1 MRIKELINEN
11 DSAPYIDSGP
21 TKMPHLYLDMDG
33 VQADFFGAWSKR
45 SGVEHWKSIADKEK
59 EINELAHSDPKEVYK
74 FFRDLDPLSGGMKV
88 IQWIRKNKIPYT
100 VLSAPLRGPYSQAS
114 IKAKRDW
121 LDEFH
126 PGSSSNAIF
135 TQNKAK
141 HAMEGGIPNVLVDDY
156 GKYLNAWAAAGGIAV
171 KHEDQYEDPD
181 TAQHTIEKLEKI
193 YKPFLN
199 K

>member
-1 MRIKELINEN
+1 MRINEILKEAEEK
-11 DSAPYIDSGP
+11 
-21 TKMPHLYLDMDG
+21 KMPHLYLDMDG

-45 SGVEHWKSIADKEK
+45 SGVEHWKAIADKEK
-59 EINELAHSDPKEVYK
+59 EINELAHSNPEDVYN
-74 FFRDLDPLSGGMKV
+74 FFRDLGPLSGGMEV
-88 IQWIRKNKIPYT
+88 ISWLHKNKIPYT

-121 LDEFH
+121 LDEYH

-141 HAMEGGIPNVLVDDY
+141 YATEGGVANVLVDDF
-156 GKYLNAWAAAGGIAV
+156 GKYLNAWSGAGGIAV
-171 KHEDQYEDPD
+171 KHEDQYEDPESG
-181 TAQHTIEKLEKI
+181 AHTIEKLEKI
-193 YKPFLN
+193 YAPYLN

>member
-1 MRIKELINEN
+1 MRISEILKEEEMK
-11 DSAPYIDSGP
+11 D
-21 TKMPHLYLDMDG
+21 KMPHLYLDMDG

-45 SGVEHWKSIADKEK
+45 SGVEHWKAIADKEK
-59 EINELAHSDPKEVYK
+59 EINELAHSTPKEVYD
-74 FFRDLDPLSGGMKV
+74 FFRDLDTLSGGMRV
-88 IQWIRKNKIPYT
+88 IAWIRKNKIPYT

-114 IKAKRDW
+114 VKAKRDW
-121 LDEFH
+121 LDQHH
-126 PGSSSNAIF
+126 PGSSGNAIF

-141 HAMEGGIPNVLVDDY
+141 YAMEGGRPNVLVDDY
-156 GKYLNAWAAAGGIAV
+156 GKYLNAWSSAGGIAV

-193 YKPFLN
+193 YKPYLN